1 MHESAAR
8 ENARTLAAAAG
19 IGEREAASLLDAA
32 VLITSHKDEPP
43 SLTLS
48 GYLKE
53 LLMRTVNTVE
63 TSADSLRSP
72 DVEVVVGGARPV
84 TSGKTIRVD
93 IRPERIVVGG
103 SDGTPAKA
111 SHVHP
116 VFLLLGAC
124 YAAAAAVK
132 AVVGDRLPVP
142 HADPLVIEFDEI
154 IDPAVPLGG
163 AFELGTAYLAGAGA
177 IGNGFLYA
185 LRLFDVGGELHVAD
199 KDAVDGGNLNRCV
212 WFSESD
218 LEALK
223 AERLVELAQPQ
234 FPRLNL
240 VPHPVMLQDV
250 PAAEGGGPW
259 LRRLVVGVDSR
270 RARRSLQEE
279 IPGEVYDAS
288 TTDIREVVLHFNGQP
303 TDGLACLG
311 CIYAR
316 EGAEMA
322 HEKHVAESLGVTPEE
337 VLEQFVSREAAAKI
351 LSRYPGLKADEVEGI
366 AYDTLFRQLCAEAAL
381 RTPEG
386 RQVFA
391 PFSFVSV
398 LAGAYLALELV
409 RRVHQNRV
417 ESPFNYWRVSPWF
430 TPVTRLRDTRRANP
444 KCDFCS
450 DELKRQVAANLWKG
464 APS

>member
-8 ENARTLAAAAG
+8 ENARTLAAAG
-19 IGEREAASLLDAA
+19 IDEREAASLLDVA
-32 VLITSHKDEPP
+32 VLITSHGDEPP

-48 GYLKE
+48 EYLKE
-53 LLMRTVNTVE
+53 LLTRTVKTVE
-63 TSADSLRSP
+63 TSGERLRSP
-72 DVEVVVGGARPV
+72 AVEVVVGGARPV
-84 TSGKTIRVD
+84 TSGKSVRID
-93 IRPERIVVGG
+93 ILPERIVVSGASG
-103 SDGTPAKA
+103 PPVKA
-111 SHVHP
+111 CHVHP

-124 YAAAAAVK
+124 YAAAVAVK

-142 HADPLVIEFDEI
+142 HADPLVIEFDKI
-154 IDPAVPLGG
+154 IDPAVPLDG

-199 KDAVDGGNLNRCV
+199 ADAVDGGNLNRCV

-218 LEALK
+218 LEAPK
-223 AERLVELAQPQ
+223 AERLVELARPH
-234 FPRLNL
+234 FPRLRL
-240 VPHPVMLQDV
+240 VPYPVILQEV
-250 PAAEGGGPW
+250 PAAKGGGPW
-259 LRRLVVGVDSR
+259 LKRLIVGVDSR
-270 RARRSLQEE
+270 RARRSLQEV

-288 TTDIREVVLHFNGQP
+288 TTDIREVVLHFNRQP

-311 CIYAR
+311 CIYTR

-351 LSRYPGLKADEVEGI
+351 LNRYPNLKADEVDGI
-366 AYDTLFRQLCAEAAL
+366 AYETLFKQLCGEAAL
-381 RTPEG
+381 QTAEG

-398 LAGAYLALELV
+398 LAGTYLAIELV
-409 RRVHQNRV
+409 RRVYQNRA
-417 ESPFNYWRVSPWF
+417 EAPFNYWRVSPWF
-430 TPVTRLRDTRRANP
+430 TPVARL
-444 KCDFCS
+444 
-450 DELKRQVAANLWKG
+450 KG
-464 APS
+464 

>member
-1 MHESAAR
+1 MHENAAR

-19 IGEREAASLLDAA
+19 IGEHEAASLLDAA
-32 VLITSHKDEPP
+32 VLITSPEDAPP

-53 LLMRTVNTVE
+53 LLTRTVKTVE
-63 TSADSLRSP
+63 TSAERLRSP
-72 DVEVVVGGARPV
+72 AVEVVVGGASPT
-84 TSGKTIRVD
+84 TSGKTVGID
-93 IRPERIVVGG
+93 ILPERIVVGSPSG
-103 SDGTPAKA
+103 VPAKA
-111 SHVHP
+111 SYVHP

-132 AVVGDRLPVP
+132 AVVGDLLPVP
-142 HADPLVIEFDEI
+142 HADPLVIEFDEV
-154 IDPAVPLGG
+154 IDPVVPLGG

-185 LRLFDVGGELHVAD
+185 LRLFDVSGELHIAD
-199 KDAVDGGNLNRCV
+199 PDAVDGGNLNRCV

-218 LEALK
+218 LEAPK

-234 FPRLNL
+234 FPRLRL
-240 VPHPVMLQDV
+240 VSHPVMLQDV
-250 PAAEGGGPW
+250 PAAQGGGPW
-259 LRRLVVGVDSR
+259 LKRLIVGVDSR
-270 RARRSLQEE
+270 RARRSLQEV

-288 TTDIREVVLHFNGQP
+288 TTDIREVVLHFNQQP

-311 CIYAR
+311 CIYKR
-316 EGAEMA
+316 EDAELA

-351 LSRYPGLKADEVEGI
+351 LSRYPDLIADEVEGI
-366 AYDTLFRQLCAEAAL
+366 AYETLFKQLCAEAAL
-381 RTPEG
+381 QTAEG

-398 LAGAYLALELV
+398 LAGTYLAIELV

-417 ESPFNYWRVSPWF
+417 EAPFNYWRVSPWF
-430 TPVTRLRDTRRANP
+430 TPVARLKDTRHADP
-444 KCDFCS
+444 KCGFCS
-450 DELKRQVAANLWKG
+450 DEIRRQVATNLWK
-464 APS
+464 SDTS